1 MNYIAA
7 PKKTLNLIDTS
18 SSIKHH
24 NEKLENEFNAQ
35 THKSSKETAKIVT
48 TTNKNELTSKQR

>member
-35 THKSSKETAKIVT
+35 THKVSKETAKIGISK
-48 TTNKNELTSKQR
+48 NKDKLTSKQR

>member
-18 SSIKHH
+18 SSIKDS
-24 NEKLENEFNAQ
+24 NKKLENEFNAQ
-35 THKSSKETAKIVT
+35 THKVSKETAKIGI
-48 TTNKNELTSKQR
+48 TTNKNQLANKQR